1 MTIGN
6 IAVVTGANQGIG
18 REVARQLAAAG
29 MVVYLGARDPQ
40 RGRAAA
46 RELSAD
52 GEVRF
57 MPLDVADQLQVDAA
71 ARTIEAEWGRLDVLV
86 NNAGIGGTRPAV
98 EETTADDF
106 TEVMDVNLLGAV
118 RTTRAF
124 LSLLHKARHPRIVN
138 VTSGRGSFAV
148 NDDPQRMESR
158 LQGLVYPV
166 SKAALN
172 MLTYQYARALP
183 GFRIN
188 AVDPGFTA
196 TALNNHTGTRT
207 PAHSAATIVRLASV
221 IGGPSGRLFDATG
234 EVGW

>member
-1 MTIGN
+1 MTIAD
-6 IAVVTGANQGIG
+6 IAMVTGANQGIG
-18 REVARQLAAAG
+18 REVVRQLSAAG
-29 MVVYLGARDPQ
+29 MVVYLGARDPE
-40 RGRAAA
+40 RGRTAA
-46 RELSAD
+46 RELSAAGD
-52 GEVRF
+52 VRF
-57 MPLDVADQLQVDAA
+57 MPLDVADQSQVDAA

-106 TEVMDVNLLGAV
+106 TDVMDVNLLGAV
-118 RTTRAF
+118 RTMHA
-124 LSLLHKARHPRIVN
+124 LLPLLHKAQRPRVVN
-138 VTSGRGSFAV
+138 VTSGRGSFTM

-158 LQGLVYPV
+158 LRGLVYPV

-196 TALNNHTGTRT
+196 TAINNHTGTST
-207 PAHSAATIVRLASV
+207 PAQSAATIVRLALA
-221 IGGPSGRLFDATG
+221 IDGPSGRLFDSTG
-234 EVGW
+234 EIGW

>member
-1 MTIGN
+1 MTIAD
-6 IAVVTGANQGIG
+6 IAMVTGANQGIG

-29 MVVYLGARDPQ
+29 MVVYLGARDVE

-46 RELSAD
+46 RELSTAGD
-52 GEVRF
+52 VRF
-57 MPLDVADQLQVDAA
+57 VPLDVADQSQVDAA

-118 RTTRAF
+118 RTTHT
-124 LSLLHKARHPRIVN
+124 LLPLLHKARRPRIVN
-138 VTSGRGSFAV
+138 VTSGRGSFTIS
-148 NDDPQRMESR
+148 DDPERMESR

-196 TALNNHTGTRT
+196 TALNNHTGIST
-207 PAHSAATIVRLASV
+207 PMQSAATVAHIALA
-221 IGGPSGRLFDATG
+221 IDGPSGRLFDSTG
-234 EVGW
+234 QVGW